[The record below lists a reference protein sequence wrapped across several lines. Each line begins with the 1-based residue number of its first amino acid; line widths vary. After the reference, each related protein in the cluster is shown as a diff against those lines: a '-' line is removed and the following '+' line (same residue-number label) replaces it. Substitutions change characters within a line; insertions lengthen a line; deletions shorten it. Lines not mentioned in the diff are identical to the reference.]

1 MALKGISSMTDL
13 IILIIE
19 NKQGAKGLGME
30 L

>member
-13 IILIIE
+13 IIPIIE
-19 NKQGAKGLGME
+19 SKQGAKGLGME